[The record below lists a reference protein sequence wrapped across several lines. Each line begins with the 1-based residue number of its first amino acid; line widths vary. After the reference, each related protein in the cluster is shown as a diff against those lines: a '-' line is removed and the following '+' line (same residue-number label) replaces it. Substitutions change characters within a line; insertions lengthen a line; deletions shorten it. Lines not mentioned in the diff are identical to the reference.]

1 MSGRL
6 DRSDMF
12 GEAFPP
18 AKFEEGSIEHEEVE
32 EVWLPVRSLL
42 IPRWAT
48 TLTKPQDILGAM
60 NSPFLASQY

>member
-18 AKFEEGSIEHEEVE
+18 AKFEVGSIEHEEEVE
-32 EVWLPVRSLL
+32 EVWLSVRGLP
-42 IPRWAT
+42 IPSWAT
-48 TLTKPQDILGAM
+48 TLTKP
-60 NSPFLASQY
+60 